1 MLLDEPRI
9 DRLLI
14 VEGDDYGR
22 DTLGQSLIG
31 CTMSSTI
38 VKFLKVDYLISY
50 LRIVTLNST

>member
-1 MLLDEPRI
+1 MSLNQPRI

-31 CTMSSTI
+31 CTMSSAMNDC
-38 VKFLKVDYLISY
+38 LGL
-50 LRIVTLNST
+50 LQNL